1 MEFLEAHE
9 ERLVSE
15 VEGIFSK
22 VGGTGSVGNQTAHD
36 GFGGQLHTT
45 GKIKIKKSNQ

>member
-22 VGGTGSVGNQTAHD
+22 VGGTGSVGNQTTHD
-36 GFGGQLHTT
+36 GFGGQLP